1 MLVSQ
6 ELENKNNN
14 NTQKDDNN
22 NIYNKV
28 NDNDNNNP
36 INNTQYLIPQESEL
50 DPIYKFY
57 INNTTS
63 NISIYNYKNN
73 KIDTTKYT
81 IFTFLPKALFLQF
94 VRLANIYFLVCAIL
108 QCIPIISPLSPAT
121 AVVPLVIVLSV
132 SIIREGIEDYSRASL
147 DKQQNNEETTAYRDH
162 NWEKITSGELYV
174 GEIVEVLQD
183 NTFPADLILIDSEL
197 PGGICFIET
206 GTLDGEKTLKQK
218 EAPKETREKFK
229 ENNEKIQKFE
239 IFGEVIADMPNPALY
254 QLNGRMELSYKI
266 SSEKNTE
273 IYKIPLDAKQLLL
286 KGAKLKNTKWIIG
299 IVIYTG
305 HNCKLMKNAKD
316 PISKFSSV
324 ESLMNSG
331 LIIIFL
337 VQFILCCV
345 SVVLRGFYYKS
356 NLENADQDP
365 TTSFG
370 YAEYNYIVESI
381 LNFFTYLLLLNT
393 LIPISLII
401 TLEVVKLIQGFFM
414 STDPNCYSKLRKKWL
429 TPNSV
434 SLNEE
439 CGLVNYIFSD
449 KTGTLTCN
457 KMEFKY
463 CVIGDICYQYMRGKE
478 EEKSEKEE
486 KFREEENI
494 IPFEKYQ
501 MFRAIY
507 ADDESLK
514 NKEDDNKVIVYKE
527 NNINTGKKIYKNYII
542 KSEDNAVNL
551 SLEKTDYLIEH
562 FWTALS
568 LCHTCSVE
576 VNEDGKEE
584 YICVSPD
591 SIELVKAAQAQ
602 GWAYEESGNPDT
614 KILGLGPTR
623 DTKKKFEK
631 LEIIE
636 FSSDRKRET
645 IIVKTDEGK
654 IILYCKGADSII
666 EKRLSEKSNK
676 EILMQC
682 KYYVDKFSAQGLR
695 TLFIAMKL
703 LSENEY
709 NNFSKDLNEAMMS
722 LEDKDKKVNQVYDS
736 IEQNLYLIGTTIVE
750 DKLQE
755 KVPET
760 IRDLRLAKIKV
771 WMLTGD
777 KMNTAYNI
785 GLSCNLINRQMKI
798 FNICGIEPKKHEI
811 TLSVINQHERNEVI
825 LNFAKEFQRFKGEF
839 NSMESPQYGILVDE
853 KALLTIEEDEEIQK
867 IFLDIAKD
875 AVAVICCRV
884 SPLQKSQVVK
894 MMKNYNPNPKTLAIG
909 DGGNDVSMIMEAHI
923 GVGIY
928 GEEGLRAVQN
938 SDYAI
943 GEFRF
948 LHDLLFFHGR
958 TNYIRNAQCIIYF
971 FYKNFVFT
979 FLQFVY
985 GFYCNFTGQ
994 TIIDDWFI
1002 TLFNLLFT
1010 SLPLGARALLDHDI
1024 KPEDGDII
1032 KLMLPFLY
1040 LENREKPIFT
1050 VRNFFINLLKGIF
1063 HSLINFFWVIY
1074 YLDESINEDGKMG
1087 GLWFCSVN
1095 LFTNILII
1103 VSLELLIE
1111 TKYHTWINA
1120 AILIVIT
1127 FIAYIIFLV
1136 IVQNLSMFNS
1146 VGTVG
1151 EAFNSER
1158 MWMNL
1163 LFVGGTCGMIDFFI
1177 ISVQYIF
1184 FPSLT
1189 KELQVLVNKNI
1200 DMKLSN
1206 SENMPQIVKDKLK
1219 FYNEFNNGEEV
1230 VKEPQK
1236 NEEENK
1242 NNNRKEI
1249 KIKIE
1254 SDATESEAKNR
1265 IGLIKKKN
1273 SNKINELNVEKNLK
1287 KNLITN
1293 DIDNNKKE
1301 ENEDNNENNDV
1312 DSNKLKSTNKTEVF
1326 LLNKPVKIENKKDE
1340 EIGSKDALIKDD
1352 INENKNANAIK

>member
-1 MLVSQ
+1 MIVTQ
-6 ELENKNNN
+6 IPENENENDMVNNNKNS
-14 NTQKDDNN
+14 
-22 NIYNKV
+22 
-28 NDNDNNNP
+28 
-36 INNTQYLIPQESEL
+36 INNVDNANLISIAQNPLYTE
-50 DPIYKFY
+50 DKIYKFY
-57 INNTTS
+57 INDTEK
-63 NISIYNYKNN
+63 NILTYNFSDN
-73 KIDTTKYT
+73 KISTTKYN
-81 IFTFLPKALFLQF
+81 IITFIPKALFLQF
-94 VRLANIYFLVCAIL
+94 VRLANIYFLICAIL

-132 SIIREGIEDYSRASL
+132 SIIREGIEDYSRAKL
-147 DKQQNNEETTAYRDH
+147 DSQQNNEETVVYR
-162 NWEKITSGELYV
+162 NGQWEKTKSGTLYV
-174 GEIVEVLQD
+174 GEMVEVLQEE
-183 NTFPADLILIDSEL
+183 TFPADLILIDSEL
-197 PGGICFIET
+197 EGGICFIET

-218 EAPKETREKFK
+218 EAPSETKGKFK
-229 ENNEKIQKFE
+229 ENNEKINRFN
-239 IFGEVIADMPNPALY
+239 ISGSITSDLPNPALY
-254 QLNGRMELSYKI
+254 QLNGRMELSFQTNLI
-266 SSEKNTE
+266 TKNNNGET
-273 IYKIPLDAKQLLL
+273 YGLPLDAKQLLL
-286 KGAKLKNTKWIIG
+286 KGAKLKNTKWVIG

-331 LIIIFL
+331 LIIIFV

-345 SVVLRGFYYKS
+345 SIVLRGYYYKT
-356 NLENADQDP
+356 NLENADKAP
-365 TTSFG
+365 VISFG
-370 YAEYNYIVESI
+370 YAEYNYIIESI

-414 STDPNCYSKLRKKWL
+414 SSDPNCYSKLRKKWL

-439 CGLVNYIFSD
+439 CGLVDYIFSD

-478 EEKSEKEE
+478 EEKSEKEIN
-486 KFREEENI
+486 FR
-494 IPFEKYQ
+494 
-501 MFRAIY
+501 
-507 ADDESLK
+507 
-514 NKEDDNKVIVYKE
+514 KE
-527 NNINTGKKIYKNYII
+527 NNIYTFEQYEMYKNMSKNIGTNNIEIYNIKNKPKKNYDNYII
-542 KSEDNAVNL
+542 KSNDGSINL
-551 SLEKTDYLIEH
+551 SLEKEEYLIEH

-576 VNEDGKEE
+576 VNDDGIEE

-591 SIELVKAAQAQ
+591 SIELVKAAKAQ
-602 GWAYEESGNPDT
+602 GWKYEDTGNPDI
-614 KILGLGPTR
+614 KLISLGCEN
-623 DTKKKFEK
+623 DIKKMEYKK
-631 LEIIE
+631 LEILE

-645 IIVKTDEGK
+645 IIVKCPNGK

-666 EKRLSEKSNK
+666 EKRLSPNTNK
-676 EILMQC
+676 AILAQC
-682 KYYVDKFSAQGLR
+682 KHYVDKFSSQGLR
-695 TLFIAMKL
+695 TLFIAMKV
-703 LSENEY
+703 LSQNEY
-709 NNFSKDLNEAMMS
+709 SKFSKDLSEAKMS
-722 LEDKDKKVNQVYDS
+722 IKDKEKKEDEVCNK

-785 GLSCNLINRQMKI
+785 GLSCNLINKNMKI
-798 FNICGIEPKKHEI
+798 FNICGIEPKKDELTFTI
-811 TLSVINQHERNEVI
+811 INQHEREQVI
-825 LNFAKEFQRFKGEF
+825 IDFAKDFKRFKG
-839 NSMESPQYGILVDE
+839 NSDSMVIPQYGILVDE
-853 KALLTIEEDEEIQK
+853 KALLTLEEDELIQK

-894 MMKNYNPNPKTLAIG
+894 MMKNYNPKSKTLAIG

-1010 SLPLGARALLDHDI
+1010 SLPLGARALLDHDV
-1024 KPEDGDII
+1024 KPIDGEIV

-1040 LENREKPIFT
+1040 LENRENPIFT
-1050 VRNFFINLLKGIF
+1050 VRNFFIGLLKGIC
-1063 HSLINFFWVIY
+1063 HSLINFFYVIY
-1074 YLDESINEDGKMG
+1074 MVDESVNGHGQMG
-1087 GLWFCSVN
+1087 DLWFCSIN

-1103 VSLELLIE
+1103 VSIDLLID

-1120 AILIVIT
+1120 VILSVIT
-1127 FIAYIIFLV
+1127 FISYILFLV
-1136 IVQNLSMFNS
+1136 IVQHLSMFNS
-1146 VGTVG
+1146 VGTVDI
-1151 EAFNSER
+1151 AFNSGR
-1158 MWMNL
+1158 LWMNL
-1163 LFVGGTCGMIDFFI
+1163 LFVGGTCGMIDYTI
-1177 ISVQYIF
+1177 LCVEYVF
-1184 FPSLT
+1184 FPNLT
-1189 KELQVLVNKNI
+1189 KTLQQMINKGINMNI
-1200 DMKLSN
+1200 SN
-1206 SENMPQIVKDKLK
+1206 NKDIPNIIMDKLND
-1219 FYNEFNNGEEV
+1219 YNQFDE
-1230 VKEPQK
+1230 

-1242 NNNRKEI
+1242 DNIINDLYN
-1249 KIKIE
+1249 
-1254 SDATESEAKNR
+1254 
-1265 IGLIKKKN
+1265 
-1273 SNKINELNVEKNLK
+1273 NKINKLKIQKTNKKKMNTNEEEIQNVEINKNINVENIELN
-1287 KNLITN
+1287 
-1293 DIDNNKKE
+1293 NNKIKDKKKADIITLPKR
-1301 ENEDNNENNDV
+1301 NSRENN
-1312 DSNKLKSTNKTEVF
+1312 
-1326 LLNKPVKIENKKDE
+1326 KIENNKE
-1340 EIGSKDALIKDD
+1340 EDSNSKETF
-1352 INENKNANAIK
+1352 INDKNKGNIINDNK

>member
-1 MLVSQ
+1 MIVTQ
-6 ELENKNNN
+6 IPENENENDMVNNNKNS
-14 NTQKDDNN
+14 
-22 NIYNKV
+22 
-28 NDNDNNNP
+28 
-36 INNTQYLIPQESEL
+36 INNVDNANLISIAQNPLYTE
-50 DPIYKFY
+50 DKIYKFY
-57 INNTTS
+57 INDTEK
-63 NISIYNYKNN
+63 NILTYNFSDN
-73 KIDTTKYT
+73 KISTTKYN
-81 IFTFLPKALFLQF
+81 IITFIPKALFLQF
-94 VRLANIYFLVCAIL
+94 VRLANIYFLICAIL

-132 SIIREGIEDYSRASL
+132 SIIREGIEDYSRAKL
-147 DKQQNNEETTAYRDH
+147 DSQQNNEETVVYR
-162 NWEKITSGELYV
+162 NGQWEKTKSGTLYV
-174 GEIVEVLQD
+174 GEMVEVLQEE
-183 NTFPADLILIDSEL
+183 TFPADLILIDSEL
-197 PGGICFIET
+197 EGGICFIET

-218 EAPKETREKFK
+218 EAPSETKGKFK
-229 ENNEKIQKFE
+229 ENNEKINRFN
-239 IFGEVIADMPNPALY
+239 ISGSITSDLPNPALY
-254 QLNGRMELSYKI
+254 QLNGRMELSFQTNLI
-266 SSEKNTE
+266 TKNNNGET
-273 IYKIPLDAKQLLL
+273 YGLPLDAKQLLL
-286 KGAKLKNTKWIIG
+286 KGAKLKNTKWVIG

-331 LIIIFL
+331 LIIIFV

-345 SVVLRGFYYKS
+345 SIVLRGYYYKT
-356 NLENADQDP
+356 NLENADKAP
-365 TTSFG
+365 VISFG
-370 YAEYNYIVESI
+370 YAEYNYIIESI

-414 STDPNCYSKLRKKWL
+414 SSDPNCYSKLRKKWL

-439 CGLVNYIFSD
+439 CGLVDYIFSD

-478 EEKSEKEE
+478 EEKSEKEIN
-486 KFREEENI
+486 FR
-494 IPFEKYQ
+494 
-501 MFRAIY
+501 
-507 ADDESLK
+507 
-514 NKEDDNKVIVYKE
+514 KE
-527 NNINTGKKIYKNYII
+527 NNIYTFEQYEMYKNMSKNIGTNNIEIYNIKNKPKKNYDNYII
-542 KSEDNAVNL
+542 KSNDGSINL
-551 SLEKTDYLIEH
+551 SLEKEEYLIEH

-576 VNEDGKEE
+576 VNDDGIEE

-591 SIELVKAAQAQ
+591 SIELVKAAKAQ
-602 GWAYEESGNPDT
+602 GWKYEDTGNPDI
-614 KILGLGPTR
+614 KLISLGCEN
-623 DTKKKFEK
+623 DIKKMEYKK
-631 LEIIE
+631 LEILE

-645 IIVKTDEGK
+645 IIVKCPNGK

-666 EKRLSEKSNK
+666 EKRLSPNTNK
-676 EILMQC
+676 AILAQC
-682 KYYVDKFSAQGLR
+682 KHYVDKFSSQGLR
-695 TLFIAMKL
+695 TLFIAMKV
-703 LSENEY
+703 LSQNEY
-709 NNFSKDLNEAMMS
+709 SKFSKDLSEAKMS
-722 LEDKDKKVNQVYDS
+722 IKDKEKKEDEVCNK

-785 GLSCNLINRQMKI
+785 GLSCNLINKNMKI
-798 FNICGIEPKKHEI
+798 FNICGIEPKKDELTFTI
-811 TLSVINQHERNEVI
+811 INQHEREQVI
-825 LNFAKEFQRFKGEF
+825 IDFAKDFKRFKG
-839 NSMESPQYGILVDE
+839 NSDSMVIPQYGILVDE
-853 KALLTIEEDEEIQK
+853 KALLTLEEDELIQK

-894 MMKNYNPNPKTLAIG
+894 MMKNYNPKSKTLAIG

-1010 SLPLGARALLDHDI
+1010 SLPLGARALLDHDV
-1024 KPEDGDII
+1024 KPIDGEIV

-1040 LENREKPIFT
+1040 LENRENPIFT
-1050 VRNFFINLLKGIF
+1050 VRNFFIGLLKGIC
-1063 HSLINFFWVIY
+1063 HSLINFFYVIY
-1074 YLDESINEDGKMG
+1074 MVDESVNGHGQMG
-1087 GLWFCSVN
+1087 DLWFCSIN

-1103 VSLELLIE
+1103 VSIDLLIN

-1120 AILIVIT
+1120 VILSVIT
-1127 FIAYIIFLV
+1127 FISYIVFLV
-1136 IVQNLSMFNS
+1136 IVQHLSMFNS
-1146 VGTVG
+1146 VGTVDI
-1151 EAFNSER
+1151 AFNSGR
-1158 MWMNL
+1158 LWMNL
-1163 LFVGGTCGMIDFFI
+1163 LFVGGTCGMIDYTI
-1177 ISVQYIF
+1177 LCVEYVF
-1184 FPSLT
+1184 FPNLT
-1189 KELQVLVNKNI
+1189 KTLQQMINKGINMNI
-1200 DMKLSN
+1200 SN
-1206 SENMPQIVKDKLK
+1206 NKDIPNIIMDKLND
-1219 FYNEFNNGEEV
+1219 YNQFDE
-1230 VKEPQK
+1230 

-1242 NNNRKEI
+1242 DNIINDLYN
-1249 KIKIE
+1249 
-1254 SDATESEAKNR
+1254 
-1265 IGLIKKKN
+1265 
-1273 SNKINELNVEKNLK
+1273 NKINKLKIQKTNKKKMNTNEEEIQNVEINKNINVENIELN
-1287 KNLITN
+1287 
-1293 DIDNNKKE
+1293 NNKIKDKKKADIITLPKR
-1301 ENEDNNENNDV
+1301 NSRENN
-1312 DSNKLKSTNKTEVF
+1312 
-1326 LLNKPVKIENKKDE
+1326 KIENNKE
-1340 EIGSKDALIKDD
+1340 EDSNSKETF
-1352 INENKNANAIK
+1352 INDKNKGNIINDNK